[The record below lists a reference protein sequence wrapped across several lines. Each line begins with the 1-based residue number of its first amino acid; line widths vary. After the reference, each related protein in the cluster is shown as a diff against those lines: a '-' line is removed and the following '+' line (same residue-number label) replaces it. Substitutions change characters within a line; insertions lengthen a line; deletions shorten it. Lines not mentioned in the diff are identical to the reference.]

1 MKKFTILDAAALV
14 VWLLPTAYVAFVYSS
29 LPQTV
34 PVHYGLN
41 GTVDRYGSKGE
52 FLTTALVL
60 LAVSALT
67 YFVLKFLP
75 VIDPKKK
82 VKYGEATFQKLAF
95 GIVIFI
101 SALNIAITYATVNRG
116 FEIDK
121 LILPLVGLLFVFIGN
136 MMNSIRPNYFAG
148 FRTPWALESEEN
160 WRATHRLVSKMWFAG
175 GILVTI
181 FALTLPSAPATIV
194 MLSLVAVMTIVPY
207 IYSYVYFKKHSLN
220 QNL

>member
-1 MKKFTILDAAALV
+1 MKKFTIFDAAAFV
-14 VWLLPTAYVAFVYSS
+14 VWLLPAAYLFFIYSS
-29 LPQTV
+29 LPQIV

-41 GTVDRYGSKGE
+41 GAVNRYGSKGE
-52 FLTTALVL
+52 FLTTAMVL
-60 LAVSALT
+60 LAAPALV
-67 YFVLKFLP
+67 YLLLKFLP
-75 VIDPKKK
+75 NIDPKKK

-101 SALNIAITYATVNRG
+101 SALNIAVTYATVNRG

-136 MMNSIRPNYFAG
+136 IMNSIKPNYFAG
-148 FRTPWALESEEN
+148 FRTPWALENEDN

-181 FALTLPSAPATIV
+181 FALILPSGPATIV
-194 MLSLVAVMTIVPY
+194 MLSLVAVMTIIPF

-220 QNL
+220 

>member
-1 MKKFTILDAAALV
+1 MKKFNILDAAALV
-14 VWLLPTAYVAFVYSS
+14 VWLLPAAYLVFVYSS

-60 LAVSALT
+60 LAAPALT
-67 YFVLKFLP
+67 YLLLKFLP
-75 VIDPKKK
+75 KIDPKKK

-95 GIVIFI
+95 GLVIFL
-101 SALNIAITYATVNRG
+101 SGLNIAITYATVNRG

-136 MMNSIRPNYFAG
+136 IMNSIKPNYFAG
-148 FRTPWALESEEN
+148 FRTPWALENEDN

-181 FALTLPSAPATIV
+181 LALILPSAPATIV
-194 MLSLVAVMTIVPY
+194 MLSVVGVMTIVPY

-220 QNL
+220 

>member
-1 MKKFTILDAAALV
+1 MKKFTIFDAAAFV
-14 VWLLPTAYVAFVYSS
+14 VWLLPAAYLFFIYSS
-29 LPQTV
+29 LPQIV

-41 GTVDRYGSKGE
+41 GAVNRYGSKGE
-52 FLTTALVL
+52 FLTTAMVL
-60 LAVSALT
+60 LAAPALV
-67 YFVLKFLP
+67 YLLLKFLP
-75 VIDPKKK
+75 NIDPKKK

-95 GIVIFI
+95 GMVVFL

-136 MMNSIRPNYFAG
+136 IMNSIKPNYFAG
-148 FRTPWALESEEN
+148 FRTPWALENEDN

-181 FALTLPSAPATIV
+181 FALILP
-194 MLSLVAVMTIVPY
+194 
-207 IYSYVYFKKHSLN
+207 
-220 QNL
+220 